1 MHQQVRMSRLAPL
14 ERGSAQVSGEDV
26 LVVAEEGE
34 LVLADLDGAAAELGD
49 QDLVAGLDAGS
60 DALAVA
66 VKGAGA
72 DGEDLGLVEL
82 LDGRLGQEEAA
93 RGLGLGLDALHQ
105 DAVEQR
111 RNGADGLEGG
121 LVRLC

>member
-1 MHQQVRMSRLAPL
+1 MSSCAPL
-14 ERGSAQVSGEDV
+14 EQRSVQASGGDV

-34 LVLADLDGAAAELGD
+34 LLLADLDGAAAELGD

-82 LDGRLGQEEAA
+82 FDGRLGQEDAT
-93 RGLGLGLDALHQ
+93 RCLGLGLDTLHQ

-111 RNGADGLEGG
+111 RNGADGLEGR